1 MAEFCCANLAQEWDG
16 LASIRKRVR
25 DDKGNLFMGDATADM
40 SNKVAVNNQDFLL
53 PLLVRF
59 HQSALKLPEI
69 EGLRT
74 SVQELY
80 NINQRE
86 VNEAVV
92 DDEAWA
98 CRKLLVHVKRKSQKK
113 LVSLDTQLYNGPL
126 HFGILKRMFLNCKPP
141 AQLIRTGRFKTCA
154 SSSGRSWRPLNG
166 SWERV

>member
-1 MAEFCCANLAQEWDG
+1 
-16 LASIRKRVR
+16 
-25 DDKGNLFMGDATADM
+25 MGDATADM

-74 SVQELY
+74 SVQELHK
-80 NINQRE
+80 INQRE

-113 LVSLDTQLYNGPL
+113 LVSLDTQLQNGPL
-126 HFGILKRMFLNCKPP
+126 HYVLTFWYPEAHVPELQTTSSADQDWTFQDMRVIL
-141 AQLIRTGRFKTCA
+141 
-154 SSSGRSWRPLNG
+154 RPEL
-166 SWERV
+166 EAT